1 MYLKNKFHVFLEN
14 NMTNV
19 PLNTDEAKQTAHQAA
34 AAESAKQDQGNKQS
48 QGNQPPKPAES
59 K

>member
-1 MYLKNKFHVFLEN
+1 
-14 NMTNV
+14 MTNV

-34 AAESAKQDQGNKQS
+34 AAEPAKQDQGNKQS
-48 QGNQPPKPAES
+48 QGNQPPKPSES